1 MHSRFEFSNTTPV
14 KNFLERNDHRMQSP
28 NGKTLALNG
37 DRCDKVGM
45 YVQVRTATLD
55 QTSHAIHLTNCPSG
69 YNYA

>member
-1 MHSRFEFSNTTPV
+1 MSHPV
-14 KNFLERNDHRMQSP
+14 